1 MLIYFLL
8 IILSFVIYT
17 YLDRSRRLRAD
28 SLTYNATRAS
38 SVATKRLRLSAQ
50 YLREGKR
57 EAFYEEVMRA
67 LWGYLGDK
75 LRLPVSEL
83 SRASVSEILTQR
95 GLEGNLIHELTSVID
110 EAEFARFAPVR
121 EGDMQQLY
129 DRAAQIIGQ
138 IDSHKLRK

>member
-1 MLIYFLL
+1 LQGVKASDKTERLA
-8 IILSFVIYT
+8 VEVK
-17 YLDRSRRLRAD
+17 LRAVTPND
-28 SLTYNATRAS
+28 CPAVGGRA
-38 SVATKRLRLSAQ
+38 VV
-50 YLREGKR
+50 G
-57 EAFYEEVMRA
+57 
-67 LWGYLGDK
+67 GDEP
-75 LRLPVSEL
+75 RLPVSEL